1 VHDRGLRRYVFPSPI
16 GISLLTLSMTA
27 IFCGCAP
34 SLSVLI
40 KTYAP
45 AVFGS
50 SNVTSAKSPSASY
63 FMQRQRTPLK
73 SNRRLGQGDITLGSQ
88 DAIVT
93 GGNAEQNPDQDGIV
107 MKTDIQMDVSSAKS
121 AEDVTYK
128 REYYEFTK
136 RA

>member
-1 VHDRGLRRYVFPSPI
+1 
-16 GISLLTLSMTA
+16 
-27 IFCGCAP
+27 
-34 SLSVLI
+34 
-40 KTYAP
+40 
-45 AVFGS
+45 
-50 SNVTSAKSPSASY
+50 
-63 FMQRQRTPLK
+63 MQRQRTPLK